1 MFVWGRRLYNLPS
14 LHVSA
19 KVVDLVQKIYQSLS
33 EGTACKLLPDS
44 LPPSE
49 AHSRQGI
56 NMESAMGTPA
66 QAGVQEFSARKTNQ
80 SPWHTAHGI
89 CKCRGLHAGA
99 FSQVVVTLTGC
110 GSAYRLPKISDLKK
124 NDTLTLED
132 ITLLKTENNVITIGT
147 PIIKDAKV
155 KAKVIDHIRDNKIIV
170 FKKKRRHNY
179 RRKIGHRQ
187 DLTLV
192 KIEEIITSSSS
203 NKKPKEENQPK
214 KEVSDGS

>member
-1 MFVWGRRLYNLPS
+1 MYAIFNHKGKQYK
-14 LHVSA
+14 VS
-19 KVVDLVQKIYQSLS
+19 KNDFLK
-33 EGTACKLLPDS
+33 
-44 LPPSE
+44 
-49 AHSRQGI
+49 
-56 NMESAMGTPA
+56 
-66 QAGVQEFSARKTNQ
+66 
-80 SPWHTAHGI
+80 
-89 CKCRGLHAGA
+89 
-99 FSQVVVTLTGC
+99 
-110 GSAYRLPKISDLKK
+110 LPKLSDLKK

-132 ITLLKTENNVITIGT
+132 IILLKTENDNITIGT
-147 PIIKDAKV
+147 PIIKGVKI
-155 KAKVIDHIRDNKIIV
+155 KAKVIDQIRDNKIIV

>member
-1 MFVWGRRLYNLPS
+1 MYAIFNHKGKQYK
-14 LHVSA
+14 VS
-19 KVVDLVQKIYQSLS
+19 KNDFLK
-33 EGTACKLLPDS
+33 
-44 LPPSE
+44 
-49 AHSRQGI
+49 
-56 NMESAMGTPA
+56 
-66 QAGVQEFSARKTNQ
+66 
-80 SPWHTAHGI
+80 
-89 CKCRGLHAGA
+89 
-99 FSQVVVTLTGC
+99 
-110 GSAYRLPKISDLKK
+110 LPKSCDLKK

-132 ITLLKTENNVITIGT
+132 ITLLRTENGDTIIGSPT
-147 PIIKDAKV
+147 IKGVKI
-155 KAKVIDHIRDNKIIV
+155 KAKVIDQIRDNKIIV

>member
-1 MFVWGRRLYNLPS
+1 MYAIFNHKGKQYK
-14 LHVSA
+14 VS
-19 KVVDLVQKIYQSLS
+19 KNDFLK
-33 EGTACKLLPDS
+33 
-44 LPPSE
+44 
-49 AHSRQGI
+49 
-56 NMESAMGTPA
+56 
-66 QAGVQEFSARKTNQ
+66 
-80 SPWHTAHGI
+80 
-89 CKCRGLHAGA
+89 
-99 FSQVVVTLTGC
+99 
-110 GSAYRLPKISDLKK
+110 LPKLSDLKK

-132 ITLLKTENNVITIGT
+132 ITLIKTENNDITIGT